1 MYREG
6 SCLALPALFK
16 RGTMKAKTSRVEK
29 TRKTRPVRAVK
40 KTRTGVAKKTAPKA
54 VEKVAPKKAPV
65 QPSFEDLILTH
76 RENGRKLARS
86 ILRRWQVTMA
96 AEEVD
101 SIVDLTLCE
110 AAGRYDINKG
120 ASFITFLFY
129 HLRGHLV
136 RAVASATS
144 DSQLFMA
151 VAQSA
156 GMDVTDWATASA
168 NEDGSHAGAAMMPD
182 LDRQTEAESP
192 EALLMKK
199 EKASLCQQAVVKLDE
214 LEREII
220 DRSYG
225 QEEPLVDI
233 AKLLGY
239 SRCHISRVKK
249 RALDRIRDFIGDAS
263 VDYLAEICREENED
277 DFTERDLQ
285 NPAPAKRNRRRR
297 IELRGGLKAAA

>member
-1 MYREG
+1 
-6 SCLALPALFK
+6 
-16 RGTMKAKTSRVEK
+16 MKAKT
-29 TRKTRPVRAVK
+29 AVK
-40 KTRTGVAKKTAPKA
+40 QARRSGNKGAVRGAPRRKKIAPAKK
-54 VEKVAPKKAPV
+54 VIEQKKAPI
-65 QPSFEDLILTH
+65 QPSFEDLILSH

-86 ILRRWQVTMA
+86 ILRRWQVNMP

-110 AAGRYDINKG
+110 AASRYDVTKG

-144 DSQLFMA
+144 DSQLFTA

-156 GMDVTDWATASA
+156 GLDVSDWVTA
-168 NEDGSHAGAAMMPD
+168 NEDSAVNVMPD
-182 LDRQTEAESP
+182 FNLDRQTEVESP

-199 EKASLCQQAVVKLDE
+199 EKVSLCNEAVIKLDE

-225 QEEPLVDI
+225 QDEPLVDI

-249 RALDRIRDFIGDAS
+249 RALDRIREFIGDKS
-263 VDYLAEICREENED
+263 VDYLAEICHEENED
-277 DFTERDLQ
+277 DFISEAKQ
-285 NPAPAKRNRRRR
+285 PKRNRRRR
-297 IELRGGLKAAA
+297 IELRASVREAA